1 MSNNNEKKVMEEKM
15 KSFPFVTKFGG
26 EFVVAWSATNQG
38 FVRVVNGK
46 GEKKTTQ
53 VHLLD
58 MGIIKTL
65 PSFNAWAGPLGIT
78 KTGFVCLTTGN
89 LVEGEEAD
97 KVKAWMKANN
107 IDQNTGLEVV
117 SLPEYYGAKRLRPGQ
132 STKSRSNAAADA
144 LVNVKEEDI
153 NPRFFRVKSNF

>member
-1 MSNNNEKKVMEEKM
+1 MGYNNEKKAMEEKM

-26 EFVVAWSATNQG
+26 EFVIAWSATAQG

-53 VHLLD
+53 IHLLD

-65 PSFNAWAGPLGIT
+65 ASFEGFAGPLGIT

-89 LVEGEEAD
+89 LVEGKEAD
-97 KVKAWMKANN
+97 QVKAWMKANN
-107 IDQNTGLEVV
+107 RSLETGREVV
-117 SLPEYYGAKRLRPGQ
+117 SLPEYYLAKRVRVGQ
-132 STKSRSNAAADA
+132 STKTRSNAAMDA
-144 LVNVKEEDI
+144 LVSVKEEDL

>member
-1 MSNNNEKKVMEEKM
+1 MLNNNEKKVMEEKM

-26 EFVVAWSATNQG
+26 EFVIAWSATNQG

-58 MGIIKTL
+58 MGVIKTL

-78 KTGFVCLTTGN
+78 KTGFICLTTGN
-89 LVEGEEAD
+89 LVEGEEVD

-107 IDQNTGLEVV
+107 IDQNTGREVV
-117 SLPEYYGAKRLRPGQ
+117 CLPEYYGAKRLRPGQ
-132 STKSRSNAAADA
+132 STKYRSNAADDA
-144 LVNVKEEDI
+144 LVKMKEEDI
-153 NPRFFRVKSNF
+153 NPRFFRARSNF